1 MVDNSASLTIYPHTT
16 LTRLYEPG
24 HKPTRKQILLVQLEL
39 DANSSSV
46 DSVFGNHADLNG
58 APFQIPEQPP
68 MDPTPPPGGNANPTA
83 AQLAEA
89 LRLYTNAWKAY
100 KLMRAT
106 ERNLRNQL
114 LAAADDVYWQRLRHV
129 RLGYNMCS
137 IQNTLNHL
145 IESYGRFTE
154 TERKEVTSCMEV
166 PWEGG
171 PLEFVI
177 QQISDAADA
186 FALAGTPL
194 LAQQQTDKLY
204 DLV

>member
-1 MVDNSASLTIYPHTT
+1 MVDDSASLTIYPHTT
-16 LTRLYEPG
+16 LTRLHEPG

-46 DSVFGNHADLNG
+46 NSVFGNHCHVFLTLSPAKYADLHG

-89 LRLYTNAWKAY
+89 LRLHTNAWKAY

-114 LAAADDVYWQRLRHV
+114 LAAADNVYWL
-129 RLGYNMCS
+129 
-137 IQNTLNHL
+137 
-145 IESYGRFTE
+145 
-154 TERKEVTSCMEV
+154 
-166 PWEGG
+166 
-171 PLEFVI
+171 
-177 QQISDAADA
+177 
-186 FALAGTPL
+186 
-194 LAQQQTDKLY
+194 
-204 DLV
+204 